1 MSEAMDAETI
11 DGREA
16 GEVGNVP
23 LEEIARMSG
32 EEFLRKLV
40 ARELPAPPIS
50 RHMNFAAVEAERGRV
65 VFAGTPSAK
74 HLNPM
79 GVVHGGWVST
89 LLDSALGCAGQTLC
103 EPGYGSTSVDLRV
116 NFTRPITPK
125 TGRLVCEAKV
135 VHPGRQLATVEARV
149 TGEADGK
156 LYAHGSQ
163 TVLIFRIP
171 AA

>member
-1 MSEAMDAETI
+1 MTETI
-11 DGREA
+11 DGREVHA
-16 GEVGNVP
+16 VGNVP
-23 LEEIARMSG
+23 LHEIARMSG
-32 EEFLRKLV
+32 EEFLAKL
-40 ARELPAPPIS
+40 ASQDLPAPPIS
-50 RHMNFAAVEAERGRV
+50 RHMNLGAVEVSRGRV
-65 VFAGTPSAK
+65 VFTGTPTAD

-79 GVVHGGWVST
+79 GTVHGGWVAT

-103 EPGYGSTSVDLRV
+103 EAGYGSTSVDLRV

-163 TVLIFRIP
+163 TVLIFEIMPRP

>member
-1 MSEAMDAETI
+1 MSDTI
-11 DGREA
+11 DGHEVRA
-16 GEVGNVP
+16 VGNVP
-23 LEEIARMSG
+23 MEKIARMSG
-32 EEFLRKLV
+32 VEFLRGLI
-40 ARELPAPPIS
+40 EQDLPAPPMS
-50 RHMNFAAVEAERGRV
+50 RHMNFRATQVERGRI
-65 VFAGTPSAK
+65 VFAGTPDAR

-103 EPGYGSTSVDLRV
+103 EAGYGSTSVDLRV
-116 NFTRPITPK
+116 NFTRAITPA

-149 TGEADGK
+149 TGERDGK

-163 TVLIFRIP
+163 TVLIFKIP
-171 AA
+171 TGA